1 MSTSRPRPD
10 SGSHRSTIR
19 SFGELSRFLGGSRE
33 DAESQLISDGMRQL
47 AQRVERIVETLRA
60 TQQRTVV
67 APLLVDLLTV
77 LRGHRHQIVHLG
89 MPWRGLYEY
98 GGYLQALTNCRV
110 LIGQWLL
117 EGGPRSASLV
127 LTAEDFELVAW
138 RTLADGMLLID
149 MYEQWVAGEIELE
162 SGLSGLTEP
171 QVQRAIRWW
180 HKLRL

>member
-1 MSTSRPRPD
+1 MSRSRLRMDTGTKLP
-10 SGSHRSTIR
+10 SIR
-19 SFGELSRFLGGSRE
+19 SFGELNQFLGGSRD

-47 AQRVERIVETLRA
+47 AERVERIVATLRA
-60 TQQRTVV
+60 TQQRTIV

-77 LRGHRHQIVHLG
+77 LRGHRNQIVHLD

-117 EGGPRSASLV
+117 EGGPRNPQLV

-138 RTLADGMLLID
+138 RTLAEGMLLID
-149 MYEQWVAGEIELE
+149 MYEQWVASEIEAE
-162 SGLSGLTEP
+162 SGLADLPDP

-180 HKLRL
+180 QKFRL